1 MPPNIVSAIGSAHT
15 NNMSVDIDP
24 SELSF
29 RRPFT
34 QEVSQILVL
43 KNPNPS
49 PVAFK
54 VKTTA
59 PKQYCV
65 RPNSGRIEPGHDVE
79 VTVLL
84 QAMKADPPLDAKCRD
99 KFLVQSVVITPDKE
113 FTAVASVLD
122 TADKSSV
129 QERKIRVAWLP
140 PSQGSKSTD
149 GIPAAL
155 ETPLRNSVAAA
166 DNYDATPDI
175 SRAYASPSNNDD
187 TVSNPSPPPYPEE
200 SKPVKKEPV
209 EDTPKT
215 TVGQIKSQIASTVQ
229 PTYEELKRKLA
240 DAEATIESLRQ
251 ESSLRKRKGGSDS
264 EKTSQ
269 GQQLATATRQVA
281 EGVPVKIVAILC
293 LLTFLLSYIFF

>member
-1 MPPNIVSAIGSAHT
+1 
-15 NNMSVDIDP
+15 MSVDIDP

-34 QEVSQILVL
+34 QEVSQVLVL

-79 VTVLL
+79 VAVLL

-113 FTAVASVLD
+113 FTTVATVLD
-122 TADKSSV
+122 SADKSSI
-129 QERKIRVAWLP
+129 QERRIRVAWLP
-140 PSQGSKSTD
+140 PSQSAKTHDS
-149 GIPAAL
+149 IPAAL
-155 ETPLRNSVAAA
+155 ETPIKNSTA
-166 DNYDATPDI
+166 DTQDATPDI
-175 SRAYASPSNNDD
+175 SRAYASPSNNAD

-200 SKPVKKEPV
+200 SEPV
-209 EDTPKT
+209 TKEHVEETPKT
-215 TVGQIKSQIASTVQ
+215 TAGQIKSQIASIAQ

-251 ESSLRKRKGGSDS
+251 ESVLRKRKGGSDD

-293 LLTFLLSYIFF
+293 FLTFLLSYIFF